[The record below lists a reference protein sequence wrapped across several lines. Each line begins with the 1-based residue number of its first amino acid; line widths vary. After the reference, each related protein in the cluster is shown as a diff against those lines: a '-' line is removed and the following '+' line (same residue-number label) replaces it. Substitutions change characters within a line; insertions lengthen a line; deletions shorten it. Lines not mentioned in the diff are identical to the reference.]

1 MSARGCSSM
10 AEHQLPKLTV
20 GVRFPS
26 PAPRKKPWSGQVPN
40 HGSSFWGPR
49 WNPGCLGREHPCKP
63 RRVCPSARFT
73 CVLRRRHLDRLAGL
87 TDLVRKAAAASAP
100 DDTHAADIAAQ
111 DPTAWW
117 ASHGDGQ
124 QLGYSSLLK
133 ALAPSPAARQ
143 SLLAAYFEPT
153 DDDREEGRKVPGPA
167 HTAIASRARR
177 GSIRVALTT
186 NFDQLCPPG
195 RRAGSADWAGQ

>member
-1 MSARGCSSM
+1 MVALAASIHASPGVYALLLGSRVSSAAGIS
-10 AEHQLPKLTV
+10 T
-20 GVRFPS
+20 G
-26 PAPRKKPWSGQVPN
+26 WQV
-40 HGSSFWGPR
+40 
-49 WNPGCLGREHPCKP
+49 
-63 RRVCPSARFT
+63 V
-73 CVLRRRHLDRLAGL
+73 

-100 DDTHAADIAAQ
+100 DDTHAADIASQ